1 MNDQPIIPPLNL
13 SPNLFDHKGVVF
25 GKMQNPLSVVPCT
38 FPQTT
43 PTRSEMAVNRP
54 SNNDIHLLSYDTTE
68 RESYT

>member
-43 PTRSEMAVNRP
+43 PFR
-54 SNNDIHLLSYDTTE
+54 LFFKGL
-68 RESYT
+68 